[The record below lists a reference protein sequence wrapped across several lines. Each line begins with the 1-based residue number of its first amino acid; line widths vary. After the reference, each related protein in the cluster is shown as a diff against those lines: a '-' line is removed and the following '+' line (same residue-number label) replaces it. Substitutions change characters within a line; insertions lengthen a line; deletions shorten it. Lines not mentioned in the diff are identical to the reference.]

1 MEQEV
6 QAAVVRRIS
15 AWFGFI
21 QKLGPYLLLEI
32 FLPGGTLIA
41 LLLFLYQRKQ
51 LAEGATDMPIIA
63 SALGAVRAVHKRVSR
78 WLKAPA
84 LSPCPSCTR
93 EPRTHSRMR
102 PACRTCG

>member
-1 MEQEV
+1 MEREV

-32 FLPGGTLIA
+32 FLPGGTLLA

-51 LAEGATDMPIIA
+51 LAEGATDMPIVATAFTAFRDAYKRI
-63 SALGAVRAVHKRVSR
+63 STWVRIPQPRFDPTACVRS
-78 WLKAPA
+78 
-84 LSPCPSCTR
+84 LSGRAAHGP
-93 EPRTHSRMR
+93 E
-102 PACRTCG
+102 